1 MAIRDAKIPGR
12 TRGSRNLLRNL
23 PGPSSGACE
32 QLESANSSIGGA
44 DEEEEDYMSDKFL
57 LGAAENAPGLVP
69 DKIAK
74 KYKREMKH
82 NELNQRN
89 KIKPMRV
96 RETEHRELGLA
107 SALNSSNKGFAM
119 LQKMGFKHGMG
130 LGKDGTG
137 RAEPIPLTV
146 KADRGG
152 LGRDVLLKRQR
163 EVKEALKHETAKK
176 RVKIEQNQRDSF
188 RRHMSGKFAE
198 RQTSSDLY
206 KSQKACEQ
214 LDKSKNLPCV
224 EKWFWPEVKTELD
237 DEEEKEEDKDEDD
250 EDKDEDKDEVEE
262 ELEASEKLEHLTMYL
277 RRTHQYCIW
286 CGTKFDDDQD
296 MTDNCPGDTAQDH
309 E

>member
-1 MAIRDAKIPGR
+1 M
-12 TRGSRNLLRNL
+12 
-23 PGPSSGACE
+23 
-32 QLESANSSIGGA
+32 A
-44 DEEEEDYMSDKFL
+44 DEDEEDYMSDKFL

-74 KYKREMKH
+74 KYRKEMKH
-82 NELNQRN
+82 NELCQRS
-89 KIKPMRV
+89 KIKPMRE
-96 RETEHRELGLA
+96 RETEHREQGLA
-107 SALNSSNKGFAM
+107 SALDSSNKGFAM

-137 RAEPIPLTV
+137 RAEPIPLAV

-152 LGRDVLLKRQR
+152 LGRDMLLKRQR

-176 RVKIEQNQRDSF
+176 RVKIEQNQRENF

-214 LDKSKNLPCV
+214 LDKSKDLPCV
-224 EKWFWPEVKTELD
+224 ENWFWPETKNED
-237 DEEEKEEDKDEDD
+237 DEEEKEEDTDE
-250 EDKDEDKDEVEE
+250 EEEKEEEEEE
-262 ELEASEKLEHLTMYL
+262 ELEPSEKLVHLTMYL

-296 MTDNCPGDTAQDH
+296 MAENCPGDTAQDH